1 MGDSPRVAFV
11 LLLILGCSS
20 SKDGA
25 PDGSPAASPDV
36 AVIAPADAASTMVDQ
51 APGTAVDQ
59 APGNVTDVKASE
71 ECVKYCTCMAKNCA
85 DKMFP
90 TGCLPACAAQTK
102 WDIPCRQ
109 NMCNLVPAQPDN
121 DHCTHAFGMFQC
133 TDRP

>member
-1 MGDSPRVAFV
+1 MGDSPRVALV
-11 LLLILGCSS
+11 LLLLLGCSS
-20 SKDGA
+20 SKGGA

-36 AVIAPADAASTMVDQ
+36 AVIAPADAASTAIDQ
-51 APGTAVDQ
+51 AAGAASD
-59 APGNVTDVKASE
+59 VTASE

-90 TGCLPACAAQTK
+90 TGCLPACAAQTR

-133 TDRP
+133 TDKP

>member
-1 MGDSPRVAFV
+1 MGDSPRVALV

-20 SKDGA
+20 SKDAA

-36 AVIAPADAASTMVDQ
+36 AVIAPADATSTMVDQ
-51 APGTAVDQ
+51 APGA
-59 APGNVTDVKASE
+59 ATDVTASD

-109 NMCNLVPAQPDN
+109 NMCNLVVPQPAN
-121 DHCTHAFGMFQC
+121 DHCTHAFGVGQC